1 MWQQGLL
8 SQLPASSLW
17 LRRQMDQLQNASRIY
32 KFHQQID
39 RYTKQTSAQLEYNQ
53 DTVHQS
59 IQELL
64 GTKKQGLERWVT
76 SAQAEIGAVGGCLL
90 HKHQKTLRKIDQ
102 LRSSAIFLHLQP
114 QAHLFLQTMFSCF
127 SLKSHDPQNLQN
139 TTQNTTKNN
148 TTTKVW
154 FSINNSGNS
163 SPCFSWIYHNFFSNK
178 IPRC

>member
-17 LRRQMDQLQNASRIY
+17 LRRHMDQLQNASRIY

-64 GTKKQGLERWVT
+64 GTKKTRTGTVSNFCAGWHRCCW
-76 SAQAEIGAVGGCLL
+76 
-90 HKHQKTLRKIDQ
+90 K
-102 LRSSAIFLHLQP
+102 
-114 QAHLFLQTMFSCF
+114 MF
-127 SLKSHDPQNLQN
+127 
-139 TTQNTTKNN
+139 TTQTSNISAEDWPATVICYFSAPSATGSPISSNHVFMFFSQISWSSKSQTHNTKHDKKQHNN
-148 TTTKVW
+148 QSVIFYQPW
-154 FSINNSGNS
+154 
-163 SPCFSWIYHNFFSNK
+163 NFFTLLFFWV
-178 IPRC
+178 